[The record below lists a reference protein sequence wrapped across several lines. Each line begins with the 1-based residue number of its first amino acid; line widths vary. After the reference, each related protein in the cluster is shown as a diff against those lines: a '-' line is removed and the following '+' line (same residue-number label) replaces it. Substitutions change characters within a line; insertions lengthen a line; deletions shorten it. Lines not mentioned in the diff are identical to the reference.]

1 IALSTPPP
9 VGPGWNRW
17 TTQPPSPEY
26 GLIHGTAFVQYDAR
40 ATIPAVMQRPVDASQ
55 YMVGNA
61 YTMAPPMAMHTPH
74 YQGHPQYGFVRC
86 VTPPSPASLLPS
98 FRHYQDDWPRV
109 MCMDAEDNDASMNYM
124 RDTRHQSYIQDQ
136 LHASNVEREQLMPP
150 SSPAS
155 MKDAIVTKTI
165 TPNITADS
173 EKQTE
178 FHTDVDTL
186 MKTIQVR
193 DEAAQTPAPVGR
205 VEARY
210 PSPPHHESK
219 IKSCSPGTSP
229 EATGTSSRTSR
240 KRHMCSLP
248 QCNKRF
254 AQKTRLGIHERSHSG
269 EKPYLCKQPGCGQR
283 FSQLGNVKTHERRH
297 TGEKPYHCEI
307 CGKAFAQ
314 RGNVRAHKEV
324 HNNFKRFSCRL
335 DGCQKK
341 FSQLGNMKTHQNKF
355 HAETIKTLTAK
366 FAGILQAGGELQGD
380 DKELFEYFAIHYK
393 NSNKGIKGRGKDRKV
408 NTVTSAPAVPSS
420 HYPVP
425 QAPHHSMAHGLP
437 YPVVG
442 SSSTFGHYGTYN
454 MLMAHDARRGYEGY
468 GMDHDSVS
476 ASSTTGTL
484 YDEGHHFAGRYQQR
498 VY

>member
-1 IALSTPPP
+1 MALSTTPPAA
-9 VGPGWNRW
+9 PGWNRW

-26 GLIHGTAFVQYDAR
+26 GLIDGTAVVQYDAR
-40 ATIPAVMQRPVDASQ
+40 ATTPAAMQRPVDASH
-55 YMVGNA
+55 YLVGNT
-61 YTMAPPMAMHTPH
+61 YTMAPPMAMPAPH
-74 YQGHPQYGFVRC
+74 YQGHPQYGFVCC

-98 FRHYQDDWPRV
+98 FRRYQDDWPRM

-136 LHASNVEREQLMPP
+136 LHASN
-150 SSPAS
+150 
-155 MKDAIVTKTI
+155 TI
-165 TPNITADS
+165 TPIIAADP
-173 EKQTE
+173 EKQTV

-186 MKTIQVR
+186 MKTIQVQ
-193 DEAAQTPAPVGR
+193 DEAAQTPAPVER

-229 EATGTSSRTSR
+229 EATGTGSRTSR
-240 KRHMCSLP
+240 GRHMCSLP

-254 AQKTRLGIHERSHSG
+254 AQKSHLGIHERSHSG
-269 EKPYLCKQPGCGQR
+269 EKPYVTLQTTGCGQR
-283 FSQLGNVKTHERRH
+283 FSQLGNVKTHECRH
-297 TGEKPYHCEI
+297 TDETPYRCEI

-380 DKELFEYFAIHYK
+380 DKELFEHFAIHYK

-408 NTVTSAPAVPSS
+408 NTVTSAPAVPSR

-437 YPVVG
+437 YPAVG
-442 SSSTFGHYGTYN
+442 SSSAFGHYGTYN
-454 MLMAHDARRGYEGY
+454 MLMARDARRGYEGY
-468 GMDHDSVS
+468 DMDHDSVS

-484 YDEGHHFAGRYQQR
+484 SDEGHHFADRYQER
-498 VY
+498 LY